1 MEAHT
6 LTNYIPEFITLPLK
20 VREYI
25 LTIKQP
31 FEALISI
38 GGNMGLT
45 CHSQKPAIQS
55 QTEQKPYILKQ
66 HIEAVHCIPL
76 APLCKPSKEG
86 GNGLGKWLWHLHELL
101 TVMYAFS
108 NPLRYQSSL
117 LLCIFQFIHTFFS
130 SQYLLS
136 LSVSNTIIPNPTLRL
151 LYPLPLYHAFRSF

>member
-45 CHSQKPAIQS
+45 CVPF
-55 QTEQKPYILKQ
+55 
-66 HIEAVHCIPL
+66 IEASHPVT
-76 APLCKPSKEG
+76 
-86 GNGLGKWLWHLHELL
+86 N
-101 TVMYAFS
+101 
-108 NPLRYQSSL
+108 
-117 LLCIFQFIHTFFS
+117 
-130 SQYLLS
+130 
-136 LSVSNTIIPNPTLRL
+136 
-151 LYPLPLYHAFRSF
+151 